1 MRRGSIAAIFVAL
14 CVLVGLRGGVEVED
28 QTFIV
33 SMGVD
38 LAEDGR
44 AVKLTL
50 VLPSAKSGGGEEKDT
65 SNGSYEVVS
74 VSAASLKDAF
84 RVLRATI
91 PRHLNFSQLLQVV
104 VSEEAARSAQFIGLL
119 DNILAAPRLKQ
130 SALLAVS
137 TAPASEFLKNQTPF
151 LGVRLSAT
159 IETSL
164 GVYGNLGNIPVSML
178 GLARRE
184 MRESWRT
191 PLLPLVAVNET
202 KGEAFAM
209 HDNPLDAIAGE
220 LPYQGGDPAEY
231 LGAAVISGGRM
242 VGTLTGAQM
251 ELLSF
256 IMYTTEEIPF
266 EVNGDYCRL
275 HRLDKTALRAAK
287 ENGECALSCELSVT
301 AYPVGNRPVDTD
313 AVERELERALS
324 GLFDHLCWLGSD
336 PVGFEGIAARSV
348 YTLDQWDTAEWQR
361 LYRQAQVKVK
371 VRASTSETM

>member
-1 MRRGSIAAIFVAL
+1 MRRGSIAAVFVAL

-38 LAEDGR
+38 MAEDER
-44 AVKLTL
+44 SVKLTL
-50 VLPSAKSGGGEEKDT
+50 VLPSAKANGAEEKDT
-65 SNGSYEVVS
+65 ANGTYELVS

-104 VSEEAARSAQFIGLL
+104 VSEKAARSGQFIDLL

-130 SALLAVS
+130 SAVLAVS
-137 TAPASEFLKNQTPF
+137 TASASDFLKSQTPF

-202 KGEAFAM
+202 QGDTADM
-209 HDNPLDAIAGE
+209 RDNPLDAIAGE
-220 LPYQGGDPAEY
+220 LSYRGGDPAEY

-256 IMYTTEEIPF
+256 IMHTTEEIPF
-266 EVNGDYCRL
+266 EANGEYCRL

-287 ENGECALSCELSVT
+287 ENGECAISCEISVT

-313 AVERELERALS
+313 AIEREMERALS
-324 GLFDHLCWLGSD
+324 EMFDHLCRLGSD
-336 PVGFEGIAARSV
+336 PIGFEGVAARSV
-348 YTLDQWDTAEWQR
+348 RTLDQWDGEEWQR
-361 LYRQAQVKVK
+361 LYRQARVEVK

>member
-1 MRRGSIAAIFVAL
+1 
-14 CVLVGLRGGVEVED
+14 
-28 QTFIV
+28 
-33 SMGVD
+33 
-38 LAEDGR
+38 
-44 AVKLTL
+44 
-50 VLPSAKSGGGEEKDT
+50 
-65 SNGSYEVVS
+65 
-74 VSAASLKDAF
+74 
-84 RVLRATI
+84 
-91 PRHLNFSQLLQVV
+91 
-104 VSEEAARSAQFIGLL
+104 
-119 DNILAAPRLKQ
+119 
-130 SALLAVS
+130 
-137 TAPASEFLKNQTPF
+137 
-151 LGVRLSAT
+151 
-159 IETSL
+159 
-164 GVYGNLGNIPVSML
+164 
-178 GLARRE
+178 
-184 MRESWRT
+184 
-191 PLLPLVAVNET
+191 
-202 KGEAFAM
+202 M

-287 ENGECALSCELSVT
+287 ENGECALSCELSIT

-324 GLFDHLCWLGSD
+324 GLFDHLCRLGSD

-348 YTLDQWDTAEWQR
+348 YMLDQWDTAEWQR